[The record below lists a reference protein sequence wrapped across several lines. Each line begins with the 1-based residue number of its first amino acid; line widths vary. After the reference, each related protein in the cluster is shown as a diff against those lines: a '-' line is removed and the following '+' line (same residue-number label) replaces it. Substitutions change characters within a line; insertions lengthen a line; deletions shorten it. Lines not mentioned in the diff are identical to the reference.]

1 MRTLPLALRTA
12 VRPLARR
19 PAHAAAAV
27 LTLALGIG
35 VATEVWSV
43 LDAALLRP
51 LPYPDAGRL
60 VSVLAARPR
69 RGPEAVGIAPAD
81 FLAWRERSRSF
92 AALGAYVPF
101 GSLDLTGAGEPVR
114 LERHLVSDGLLQA
127 LGIQAAVGRLFL
139 ADEYRP
145 GGRRVVVLGERLWH
159 ERFGGDPRMVGRLLT
174 IGGERCEVVGVLPRG
189 FRLPGGDPDLLA
201 PLAFGPAD
209 AADRA
214 AGYLGGVGR
223 LRPGVSLAAAR
234 AEMAALAGS
243 LARQFPASNQGL
255 EASVVP
261 LRELFTRQSRAA
273 LWVVFAAVTAV
284 LLIACGNV
292 ANLQLVRALS
302 RLPELGVRA
311 ALGATAPRLV
321 GQLLAE
327 TSLLAVLGG
336 ALGLPI
342 AWAAL
347 RVLPDA
353 RGIYLPASASPGID
367 LRVLGF
373 AAAVTVACALAAGLA
388 PALQVILGGGPAATL
403 LGRRDGAWGGAG
415 AAAMVGRRRERAQA
429 ALVMVEVALACML
442 SIAAGLLLR
451 GFHRLLEQPPGFSAG
466 HVLAFDVAL
475 PASRYGQ
482 RRQVTAFYRELVA
495 RLESLPG
502 VAAAAA
508 ATEVPPDEPWGF
520 HLRLA
525 GEARAREIAAGWQLV
540 TPGYFA
546 ALRLP
551 LLAGRPIGGL
561 DRSGSRRV
569 AVLGESAARLLPGGG
584 GALGRQVIFNGGAY
598 EIVGV
603 VKDVWNPGE
612 HAAQP
617 MAYFAFDQATV
628 PIERMRAMS
637 MVLRGPG
644 DPLRFAAAA
653 RRELRSLDR
662 DLPAG
667 RMAALASR
675 IAAAAPLARPRLDA
689 QMTSAF
695 AVLAALL
702 AMVGIYGVLS
712 FAVDRRTREI
722 GVRMALGAGRGDL
735 VRLVL
740 RRGMAPAAAGMAAGL
755 LGAFWLARLLASLR
769 IEAASAEPRL
779 FAAVALGLTAIAAIA
794 CWLPARRASRLDPL
808 AALRQE

>member
-1 MRTLPLALRTA
+1 MRTLPLGFRTA
-12 VRPLARR
+12 LRPLAHR

-35 VATEVWSV
+35 IATAVWSV

-60 VSVLAARPR
+60 VSVLGVRPR

-81 FLAWRERSRSF
+81 FLAWRGRSRSF

-114 LERHLVSDGLLQA
+114 LDRHLVSDGLLQA

-145 GGRRVVVLGERLWH
+145 GGPRVVVLGERLWH
-159 ERFGGDPRMVGRLLT
+159 DRFGGDPRVVGRLL
-174 IGGERCEVVGVLPRG
+174 ILGGERWEVVGVLPG
-189 FRLPGGDPDLLA
+189 GVRLPGGDPDLLA

-214 AGYLGGVGR
+214 AGYLGGIGR

-234 AEMAALAGS
+234 AELAALSGS
-243 LARQFPASNQGL
+243 LARQFPASNRGL
-255 EASVVP
+255 AASVMP

-273 LWVVFAAVTAV
+273 LWVVFAAVAAV

-327 TSLLAVLGG
+327 TSALAVMGG
-336 ALGLPI
+336 ALGMPL
-342 AWAAL
+342 AQAAL
-347 RVLPDA
+347 WLLPDA
-353 RGIYLPASASPGID
+353 RGIYLPASASPGLD
-367 LRVLGF
+367 LRALGF
-373 AAAVTVACALAAGLA
+373 AAAVTGACALAAGLA
-388 PALQVILGGGPAATL
+388 PAVRVVFGGGPAAAL
-403 LGRRDGAWGGAG
+403 LGGRGGAWGGTGGG
-415 AAAMVGRRRERAQA
+415 AVGGPRHERAQA
-429 ALVMVEVALACML
+429 ALVTVEVALACML
-442 SIAAGLLLR
+442 SIGAGLLLS

-475 PASRYGQ
+475 PAARYRE
-482 RRQVTAFYRELVA
+482 RRQVTAFYRELVG
-495 RLESLPG
+495 RLQSLPG

-508 ATEVPPDEPWGF
+508 ASEVPPDEPWGF
-520 HLRLA
+520 HPRIA
-525 GEARAREIAAGWQLV
+525 GEARAREVAAGWQLV
-540 TPGYFA
+540 TPGYFT

-551 LLAGRPIGGL
+551 LLAGRPIASL
-561 DRSGSRRV
+561 DRAGSRGV
-569 AVLGESAARLLPGGG
+569 AVLGESAARQLLGGG
-584 GALGRQVIFNGGAY
+584 GSLGRQVIFNGGAY

-612 HAAQP
+612 DAAQP
-617 MAYFAFDQATV
+617 IVYFALDQATV
-628 PIERMRAMS
+628 PLERLRAMS
-637 MVLRGPG
+637 VVVRAPG

-653 RRELRSLDR
+653 RRALRSLDR

-667 RMAALASR
+667 RMAALERR
-675 IAAAAPLARPRLDA
+675 IAAAVPLARPRLDA
-689 QMTSAF
+689 QLTSAF
-695 AVLAALL
+695 AGLAALL

-722 GVRMALGAGRGDL
+722 GVRMALGAGRGDV

-740 RRGMAPAAAGMAAGL
+740 RRGMTPAAAGMGAGL
-755 LGAFWLARLLASLR
+755 LGAFWLARLLAGLR
-769 IEAASAEPRL
+769 LEAGGAEPRL
-779 FAAVALGLTAIAAIA
+779 FAAVALGLTAVAAVA

>member
-1 MRTLPLALRTA
+1 MSTLPLAFRTA
-12 VRPLARR
+12 LRPLARR
-19 PAHAAAAV
+19 PAHTVAAV

-35 VATEVWSV
+35 VATAVWSV

-60 VSVLAARPR
+60 VSVLALRQR

-145 GGRRVVVLGERLWH
+145 RAPRVVVLGERLWH
-159 ERFGGDPRMVGRLLT
+159 DRFGGDRRVVGRLLT
-174 IGGERCEVVGVLPRG
+174 LGGERYEVVGVLPRG
-189 FRLPGGDPDLLA
+189 VRLPGGDPDLLA
-201 PLAFGPAD
+201 PLGFGPAD
-209 AADRA
+209 AADRS
-214 AGYLGGVGR
+214 AGYLGAIGR

-234 AEMAALAGS
+234 VEMAALAGS

-255 EASVVP
+255 AASVVP

-327 TSLLAVLGG
+327 TSVLAFMGG
-336 ALGLPI
+336 ALGVPL
-342 AWAAL
+342 AQAAL
-347 RVLPDA
+347 MLLPDA
-353 RGIYLPASASPGID
+353 RGIYLPASASPRID
-367 LRVLGF
+367 LRGLAF
-373 AAAVTVACALAAGLA
+373 ATAVTVACALVAGLA
-388 PALQVILGGGPAATL
+388 PALRVVFGGGPAAAL
-403 LGRRDGAWGGAG
+403 LGGRGGARAGAG
-415 AAAMVGRRRERAQA
+415 ASGAGGPRHGRAQA
-429 ALVMVEVALACML
+429 VLVMVEVALACML
-442 SIAAGLLLR
+442 AIGAGLLLH

-466 HVLAFDVAL
+466 HVLAFDIAL
-475 PASRYGQ
+475 PAARY
-482 RRQVTAFYRELVA
+482 RERPQVTAFYRELVA

-502 VAAAAA
+502 VGVAAA
-508 ATEVPPDEPWGF
+508 ATEVPPDDPWGF
-520 HLRLA
+520 HPRIA
-525 GEARAREIAAGWQLV
+525 GEARAREVAAGWQLV

-551 LLAGRPIGGL
+551 LLAGRPITAL
-561 DRSGSRRV
+561 DRTGGRRV
-569 AVLGESAARLLPGGG
+569 AVLGESAARQLLG
-584 GALGRQVIFNGGAY
+584 GADPLGRLVIFNGDAY

-617 MAYFAFDQATV
+617 SVYFALDQATV
-628 PIERMRAMS
+628 PLERMRAMS
-637 MVLRGPG
+637 VVLRAPG
-644 DPLRFAAAA
+644 NPLRLAATA
-653 RRELRSLDR
+653 RRALWSLDR

-667 RMAALASR
+667 RMAALERR
-675 IAAAAPLARPRLDA
+675 IAAAVPLARPRLNA
-689 QMTSAF
+689 LLTSAF
-695 AVLAALL
+695 AGLAAVL

-712 FAVDRRTREI
+712 FAVDQRTREI

-740 RRGMAPAAAGMAAGL
+740 RRGMAPAAAGIAAGL
-755 LGAFWLARLLASLR
+755 LGAFWLARLLAGLR
-769 IEAASAEPRL
+769 IEAGGAEPGL
-779 FAAVALGLTAIAAIA
+779 FAAVALGLTAVAALA

>member
-1 MRTLPLALRTA
+1 MRTLPLGFRTA
-12 VRPLARR
+12 LRPLARR

-35 VATEVWSV
+35 VATAVWSV

-60 VSVLAARPR
+60 VSVLAVRPR

-159 ERFGGDPRMVGRLLT
+159 DRFGGDPRVVGRLLT
-174 IGGERCEVVGVLPRG
+174 LGGERCEVVGVLPRG
-189 FRLPGGDPDLLA
+189 VRLPGGDPDLLA

-209 AADRA
+209 AADRS
-214 AGYLGGVGR
+214 AGYLGGIGR

-255 EASVVP
+255 AASVVP

-327 TSLLAVLGG
+327 TSMLAVMGG
-336 ALGLPI
+336 ALGVPI

-347 RVLPDA
+347 RLLPDA

-373 AAAVTVACALAAGLA
+373 AAAITVACALAAGLA
-388 PALQVILGGGPAATL
+388 PALRVVFGGGPATTL
-403 LGRRDGAWGGAG
+403 LGRRDGAWGGTG
-415 AAAMVGRRRERAQA
+415 AAAMPGRGRERAQA
-429 ALVMVEVALACML
+429 ALVMVEVALACTL

-451 GFHRLLEQPPGFSAG
+451 GFHRLLEQPPGFCAG

-475 PASRYGQ
+475 PAARYRERPQ
-482 RRQVTAFYRELVA
+482 IAAFYRELVA

-502 VAAAAA
+502 VLAAAA

-520 HLRLA
+520 HLRIA
-525 GEARAREIAAGWQLV
+525 GEARTREVAAGWQLV
-540 TPGYFA
+540 TPGYFT

-551 LLAGRPIGGL
+551 LLAGRPITAL

-569 AVLGESAARLLPGGG
+569 AVLGESAARLLLGGG
-584 GALGRQVIFNGGAY
+584 DALGRQVIFNGGAY

-612 HAAQP
+612 HTAQP
-617 MAYFAFDQATV
+617 TAYFALDQATV
-628 PIERMRAMS
+628 PLERMRAMS
-637 MVLRGPG
+637 VVLRGPG
-644 DPLRFAAAA
+644 DPLRLAAAA
-653 RRELRSLDR
+653 RRGLRSLDR

-675 IAAAAPLARPRLDA
+675 IAAAVPLARPRLDA
-689 QMTSAF
+689 QLTSAF
-695 AVLAALL
+695 AGLAALL

-769 IEAASAEPRL
+769 IEAGSAEPRL
-779 FAAVALGLTAIAAIA
+779 FAAVTLGLTAVAAFA